1 VSKVVRNAIFR
12 RIESFDGKVM
22 WNWHRRLFLLLMAQA
37 LAGCAIAP
45 HGAPAI
51 DTRYR
56 AQGQDSRVQ
65 YLILHY
71 TDTPFEPALRILTLQ
86 EVSAHYLVSD
96 NDPPVVYRLVD
107 EDRRAWHAGQSYWQ
121 GATMLNSASIGIEIV
136 NAGRRVAPD
145 GSTEFASYPPAQID
159 LVVRLVRD
167 IVARHGIRPDRVLGH
182 NEVALQ
188 RRIDPGPS
196 FPWHVLA
203 EGGLLNWPEP
213 SRVAAQ
219 WARFEAAVPEAIWF
233 QHALGAIGYA
243 VPDNGAFDVPTR
255 RVIAAFQM
263 KYRPS
268 RYDGEPDAET
278 AALIQV
284 LVEPLRDSDG
294 R

>member
-22 WNWHRRLFLLLMAQA
+22 WNWHRRLFLLFVAQA

-71 TDTPFEPALRILTLQ
+71 TDTPFEPALHILTQ
-86 EVSAHYLVSD
+86 HEVSAHYLVSD

-107 EDRRAWHAGQSYWQ
+107 EDRRAWHAGQSCWQ

-145 GSTEFASYPPAQID
+145 GSTEFAS
-159 LVVRLVRD
+159 
-167 IVARHGIRPDRVLGH
+167 
-182 NEVALQ
+182 
-188 RRIDPGPS
+188 
-196 FPWHVLA
+196 
-203 EGGLLNWPEP
+203 
-213 SRVAAQ
+213 
-219 WARFEAAVPEAIWF
+219 
-233 QHALGAIGYA
+233 
-243 VPDNGAFDVPTR
+243 
-255 RVIAAFQM
+255 
-263 KYRPS
+263 
-268 RYDGEPDAET
+268 
-278 AALIQV
+278 
-284 LVEPLRDSDG
+284 
-294 R
+294 